1 MPLAIF
7 DLDHTLINGDSASLW
22 AEFCVDAGLMDNPDF
37 LRQSDNLYADYE
49 AGTLDIHAYMSHN
62 LKPIIG
68 YTDEKLAPLLSTF
81 LESVI
86 EPCIY
91 REGEALL
98 QKHRT
103 QGDTLLLISAT
114 GAHLVE
120 PIGRRL
126 GVDVI
131 MAIDLEKNAQCFTGN
146 ITGIPT
152 FREGK
157 VERLQAWLQAHNESM
172 NDSWFYSDSFNDLP
186 LLEEATFPVAINPD
200 STLRGIAE
208 NRGWS
213 IMQLSS

>member
-1 MPLAIF
+1 MALAIF

-22 AEFCVDAGLMDNPDF
+22 AEFCVEAGLMNDPDF
-37 LRQSDNLYADYE
+37 LHQSDQLYADYE
-49 AGTLDIHAYMSHN
+49 AGTLDIHAYMAHN

-68 YTDEKLAPLLSTF
+68 YTDETLSPLISTF
-81 LESVI
+81 IESVI
-86 EPCIY
+86 EPLIY

-98 QKHRT
+98 QKHKA

-131 MAIDLEKNAQCFTGN
+131 MAIELEKNAHCFTGN

-157 VERLQAWLQAHNESM
+157 VERLQAWLQAQNASM

-186 LLEEATFPVAINPD
+186 LLEQATFPVAINPD
-200 STLRGIAE
+200 STLRSIAE
-208 NRGWS
+208 NRAWS
-213 IMQLSS
+213 IIQLKG